1 MANTTNTRTTGAR
14 SASTSQVG
22 AVRKPASAS
31 SAVPRR
37 IPGTTPSTRSA
48 GGTGV
53 KRAAPGDDETSP
65 SQMEDINAKLAAM
78 AAMFDRERENTA
90 ARMAS
95 EQMERKKYEDKVLQ
109 LEENLEE
116 QKRMAKEHKRDAG
129 RRRTLF
135 DDEMAQMKQMH
146 AREKQMWM
154 EDLER
159 ERQAVRSLKDSM
171 VSNSTA
177 HLTLESTN
185 AALRTEV
192 QSLQDQLRQ
201 RDVSIEEMTATLQAQ
216 KAAVVEIEGELRDA
230 ETLRRKLHNE
240 IQELRGNIRVF
251 TRVRPALPQQSSAA
265 LATIKFPNPK
275 EAKALEVL
283 SAGESA
289 AGTATLR
296 TMGFEFDR
304 VFGPESTQL
313 DVFEEVQH
321 LMQSVLDGYNTC
333 IFAYGQTGSGKT
345 HTLEGSGL
353 PTANYDD
360 DTQNDASANTGAGLI
375 PRAVQML
382 FATAAS
388 LKEKGWSYDFEG
400 SMLEIYNETIN
411 DLLGKGKVCDDAN
424 GSGSSSKHEIKHEKG
439 RTTVTD
445 TVVLPLTSPSQVFS
459 LLSRASSK
467 RSVAATLMN
476 ERSSRSHSVFSLRVR
491 GRNAT
496 TLESCD
502 ATLNLVDLAGSER
515 LSSSGS
521 GDDPRRL
528 KEAVNINKSLSALA
542 DVITALGA
550 AGNRGGNPGAPA
562 APSTAHIPYRN
573 STLTWLLKNS
583 LGGNSKTLMLASL
596 SPMLESLQETICT
609 LRFATK
615 VSSTFVGVARKV
627 KGSD

>member
-1 MANTTNTRTTGAR
+1 
-14 SASTSQVG
+14 
-22 AVRKPASAS
+22 
-31 SAVPRR
+31 
-37 IPGTTPSTRSA
+37 
-48 GGTGV
+48 
-53 KRAAPGDDETSP
+53 
-65 SQMEDINAKLAAM
+65 MEDINAKLAAM

-201 RDVSIEEMTATLQAQ
+201 RDVSIEEVTATLQAQ

-388 LKEKGWSYDFEG
+388 LKDKGWSYDFEG

-562 APSTAHIPYRN
+562 ASSTAHIPYRN

>member
-1 MANTTNTRTTGAR
+1 MD
-14 SASTSQVG
+14 SDHFSLLQ
-22 AVRKPASAS
+22 
-31 SAVPRR
+31 
-37 IPGTTPSTRSA
+37 
-48 GGTGV
+48 
-53 KRAAPGDDETSP
+53 TSP
-65 SQMEDINAKLAAM
+65 SQMEDINAKLSAM

-388 LKEKGWSYDFEG
+388 LKDKGWSYDFEG

-562 APSTAHIPYRN
+562 ASSTAHIPYRN